1 VSELKNAIQVSENE
15 QKEMLTLR
23 AGQLQQIEMLG
34 RLKQQCEGTI
44 REVIEQ
50 MSEQIQDLEK
60 EIAQIKRVPGLVMQE
75 VKAVFAKNINKLQNS
90 PVVQT
95 PKGLATLRF
104 KTREVTFFT
113 TGRKGTGNSYCHP
126 TRPDYSNPITSIY

>member
-1 VSELKNAIQVSENE
+1 
-15 QKEMLTLR
+15 
-23 AGQLQQIEMLG
+23 
-34 RLKQQCEGTI
+34 
-44 REVIEQ
+44 